1 VSSRRYLAG
10 ILAVLGGAL
19 MVLSGYAA
27 RGFLYQ
33 ALGYAVPHLLDFGG
47 SFASAAVVAITLVQ
61 LVIGL
66 GGLTVIAGGLI
77 VLAKHTS
84 IGRLV
89 ILLGGAGGFLGL
101 IVSLGYSVYKGGGI
115 DPILYYLP
123 YWVGLTIAVV
133 ARRLAK
139 SA

>member
-1 VSSRRYLAG
+1 
-10 ILAVLGGAL
+10 
-19 MVLSGYAA
+19 MVISGYAA

-33 ALGYAVPHLLDFGG
+33 ALGYVEPHVLDFGG
-47 SFASAAVVAITLVQ
+47 SFANAGVLAITLVQ

-77 VLAKHTS
+77 VLANHTS
-84 IGRLV
+84 VGRVV

-101 IVSLGYSVYKGGGI
+101 LISLGYSVYKGGGI

-123 YWVGLTIAVV
+123 YWVGLAIAVV
-133 ARRLAK
+133 GRRLAK
-139 SA
+139 GA

>member
-1 VSSRRYLAG
+1 
-10 ILAVLGGAL
+10 
-19 MVLSGYAA
+19 MVISGYAA

-47 SFASAAVVAITLVQ
+47 SFASAAVIAITLVQ

-66 GGLTVIAGGLI
+66 GGVTVIAGGLI

-84 IGRLV
+84 IGRVV

-101 IVSLGYSVYKGGGI
+101 LISLGYSVYKGGGI

-123 YWVGLTIAVV
+123 
-133 ARRLAK
+133 
-139 SA
+139 

>member
-1 VSSRRYLAG
+1 
-10 ILAVLGGAL
+10 
-19 MVLSGYAA
+19 MVISGYAA
-27 RGFLYQ
+27 RGFMYQ
-33 ALGYAVPHLLDFGG
+33 ALGYAEPHVSDLLSG
-47 SFASAAVVAITLVQ
+47 AMANAAILAITFVQ

-84 IGRLV
+84 GGRIV

-101 IVSLGYSVYKGGGI
+101 LISFGYSVYKVGGI
-115 DPILYYLP
+115 DPVLYYLP

-133 ARRLAK
+133 GRRFAK
-139 SA
+139 GA